1 MKTLSQKK
9 KQNKALAQFL
19 KKDLGI
25 SDVVQIRG
33 REVGLALWLMERQKR
48 KTPLYK
54 RAKFS
59 KTLIPKAW
67 LFSG

>member
-33 REVGLALWLMERQKR
+33 REVGLALWLMERR
-48 KTPLYK
+48 KKKSPM
-54 RAKFS
+54 AKKPS
-59 KTLIPKAW
+59 PMV
-67 LFSG
+67 